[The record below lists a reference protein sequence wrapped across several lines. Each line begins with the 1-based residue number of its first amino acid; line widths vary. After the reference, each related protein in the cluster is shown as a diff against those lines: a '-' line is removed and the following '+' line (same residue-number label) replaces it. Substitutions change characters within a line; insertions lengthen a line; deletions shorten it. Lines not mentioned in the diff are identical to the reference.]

1 MSDDRAI
8 PVPRELLYELHRDS
22 LAAQVHWK
30 EHGLVLNAAGSM
42 RNARRANDLLVQPVT
57 EEPAE
62 WPGDVLTCDINQL
75 SGWLDACLD
84 GIDRT
89 QFRSIGWLRDF
100 QQLTAA
106 PPSEASR

>member
-1 MSDDRAI
+1 MSVGGYAQRDYDDAFEAGHAQALQEI
-8 PVPRELLYELHRDS
+8 RD
-22 LAAQVHWK
+22 
-30 EHGLVLNAAGSM
+30 
-42 RNARRANDLLVQPVT
+42 PVT